1 MEELIWIKTLK
12 RFASVAASSILVVG
26 LNTLATLYI
35 TRLLSPD
42 EYGQWLYFL
51 SWFGLFRLLLGL
63 GLGPKIIK
71 DLSEARDNVR
81 ELNRRFWNVMT
92 VRGVTIASVLI
103 VILIVTAILHMGIV
117 GTPLLSSVQ
126 ALAYGQDP
134 PPGISRNPQHRN
146 VLDIAVSA
154 AVISVLAVLA
164 DSTLSTTAG
173 LHKVAAHNLVL
184 VAQPFIYM
192 GGIVVVFGFG
202 DGTLL
207 GAPSVGVVAGL
218 YGLSYV
224 LAFLIGVVAVWRTG
238 LLHLNLTA
246 ITPLLPASW
255 RSIKDDLKPS
265 DTLGPMRAFR
275 FVGGM
280 YGVAILTYLFS
291 IVGTMWLGTHQ
302 YYDLTAAFGVP
313 FNLVML
319 PGSIAQTAIVSTFYP
334 SLCELLGQRKQPQ
347 PVSLSSTLSPARTL
361 LIRFIQ
367 GVVIVAVIGC
377 LVLALYPRP
386 ILRIVYSEKYVDAA
400 RTLTLLS
407 PMVILVPVELLMVY
421 TYAALGQLAGP
432 LLGYSVQLGALILG
446 GGLVGS
452 AVLPGDMGRGLAVV
466 YLVVKVLG
474 VVGLGIGLQRGLS
487 SGGKLKVQV

>member
-1 MEELIWIKTLK
+1 MEKLIWIKTLK
-12 RFASVAASSILVVG
+12 RFASVAASSVLVVG

-63 GLGPKIIK
+63 GLGPKIIR
-71 DLSEARDNVR
+71 DLSEVRDNVR

-92 VRGVTIASVLI
+92 VRAGTIASVLI
-103 VILIVTAILHMGIV
+103 VILIVTTILHIDIV
-117 GTPLLSSVQ
+117 GTPLLNSVQ
-126 ALAYGQDP
+126 ALAYGRDP
-134 PPGISRNPQHRN
+134 SPDTSRNPQHRN
-146 VLDIAVSA
+146 VLDIAAAA
-154 AVISVLAVLA
+154 AVISILAVLA

-184 VAQPFIYM
+184 VAQPLIYM
-192 GGIVVVFGFG
+192 GGIAVVFGFG

-207 GAPSVGVVAGL
+207 GGPSVGVVTGL
-218 YGLSYV
+218 YGLSYI
-224 LAFLIGVVAVWRTG
+224 LAFLIGVVAVLRTG
-238 LLHLNLTA
+238 LLHLNLMSTTTDA
-246 ITPLLPASW
+246 L
-255 RSIKDDLKPS
+255 RS
-265 DTLGPMRAFR
+265 MRAFR

-291 IVGTMWLGTHQ
+291 VVGTMWLGTHQ

-334 SLCELLGQRKQPQ
+334 SLCELLGQRKQHHPMSV
-347 PVSLSSTLSPARTL
+347 VSARTL
-361 LIRFIQ
+361 LTRFIQ

-421 TYAALGQLAGP
+421 TYAALGQLARP
-432 LLGYSVQLGALILG
+432 LLGYGAQLGALILG

-452 AVLPGDMGRGLAVV
+452 AVLPGDMGKGLAVV
-466 YLVVKVLG
+466 YLVVKILG
-474 VVGLGIGLQRGLS
+474 VVGLGIGLYREFS
-487 SGGKLKVQV
+487 TVGKLRVQV